1 MGELRVQIEPKQVGF
16 SPDRLGKIDEHFRE
30 YVNDGRL
37 PGYSIAVAR
46 GGHVAHVSTYGQR
59 DVEAQL
65 PTTSNTMYRIYSMTK
80 PITSVA
86 LLMLVEEGKLQLT
99 DLVSGFIP
107 SFAETRVWRS
117 GSVLKPVTNP
127 VTEPMRIWHLLTHT
141 AGLTYGFLYADAV
154 DDLYRRAGFQMG
166 VGQNKTLAEICD
178 QYAAL
183 PLVFQP
189 GTSWNYSVATD
200 VLGRIIEIA
209 SGMTLDEFF
218 SKKILGPLGM
228 HDTAFGVSPD
238 KHDRLAALYG
248 VRESTGGLI
257 RADSIGNDA
266 KSMPVYLSGGG
277 GLISTAFDYFL
288 FLQMLANRGVLG
300 DVRLLSPAS
309 IALMTMNHLPGN
321 LDISTFGRTLGE
333 EVFYDGIGFGLG
345 VSVVIDQAKTR
356 ALCPNGTFG
365 WGGMASTVFWVDPVE
380 EVTAMFFTQLMPS
393 TTYPIRPFLR
403 QLVYQAIID

>member
-16 SPDRLGKIDEHFRE
+16 SVDRLGRIDEYFRD
-30 YVNDGRL
+30 YVDDGRL

-46 GGHVAHVSTYGQR
+46 GGHLAHVSTYGQR

-65 PTTSNTMYRIYSMTK
+65 PTTLDTMYRLYSMTK

-86 LLMLVEEGKLQLT
+86 LLMLVEEGKLQIT
-99 DLVSGFIP
+99 DFVSDYIP
-107 SFAETRVWRS
+107 SFVHTRVWRS
-117 GSVLKPVTNP
+117 GTVLKPITDP
-127 VTEPMRIWHLLTHT
+127 ITEPMRIWHLLTHT
-141 AGLTYGFLYADAV
+141 AGLTYGFLYADVV
-154 DDLYRRAGFQMG
+154 DDIYRRAGFEMG
-166 VGQNKTLAEICD
+166 VGQNQTLAEICD

-200 VLGRIIEIA
+200 VLGRVIEIA

-228 HDTAFGVSPD
+228 HDTAFCASAD

-248 VRESTGGLI
+248 VNESTGGLK
-257 RADSIGNDA
+257 RLEAIGNDA

-277 GLISTAFDYFL
+277 GLVSTAFDYYL

-300 DVRLLSPAS
+300 DARLLSPAS
-309 IALMTMNHLPGN
+309 IALMTMNHLPN
-321 LDISTFGRTLGE
+321 NQDVCTFGRAVGE
-333 EVFYDGIGFGLG
+333 EIYFDGLGFGLG

-356 ALCPNGTFG
+356 ALCPNGTYG
-365 WGGMASTVFWVDPVE
+365 WGGMASTMFWVDPVE

-393 TTYPIRPFLR
+393 STYPIRPYLR
-403 QLVYQAIID
+403 QLVYQAITD

>member
-16 SPDRLGKIDEHFRE
+16 SVDRLGRIDEYFRD
-30 YVNDGRL
+30 YVDDGRL

-46 GGHVAHVSTYGQR
+46 GGHLAHVSTYGQR

-65 PTTSNTMYRIYSMTK
+65 PTTLDTMYRLYSMTK

-86 LLMLVEEGKLQLT
+86 LLMLVEEGKLQIT
-99 DLVSGFIP
+99 DFVSDYIP
-107 SFAETRVWRS
+107 SFAHTRVWRS
-117 GSVLKPVTNP
+117 GTVLKPITDP
-127 VTEPMRIWHLLTHT
+127 ITEPMRIWHLLTHT
-141 AGLTYGFLYADAV
+141 AGLTYGFLYADVV
-154 DDLYRRAGFQMG
+154 DDIYRRAGFEMG
-166 VGQNKTLAEICD
+166 VGQNQALAEICD

-200 VLGRIIEIA
+200 VLGRVIEIA

-228 HDTAFGVSPD
+228 HDTAFCASAD

-248 VRESTGGLI
+248 VNESTGGLK
-257 RADSIGNDA
+257 RLETIGNDA

-277 GLISTAFDYFL
+277 GLVSTAFDYYL

-300 DVRLLSPAS
+300 DARLLSPAS
-309 IALMTMNHLPGN
+309 IALMTMNHLPN
-321 LDISTFGRTLGE
+321 NQDVCTFGRAVGE
-333 EVFYDGIGFGLG
+333 EIYFDGLGFGLG

-356 ALCPNGTFG
+356 ALCPNGTYG
-365 WGGMASTVFWVDPVE
+365 WGGMASTMFWVDPVE

-393 TTYPIRPFLR
+393 STYPIRPYLR
-403 QLVYQAIID
+403 QLVYQAIAD